1 MPLPLTTPPE
11 RICILRLSAIGDV
24 THVLPTLR
32 SIQHQWPDAKITWII
47 GKLEY
52 QLVCDIPNVE
62 FIIFDKSAGWSA
74 YKKLRQQLARRS
86 FDVLLHMQIS
96 LRASL
101 ASLLIKAPLKL
112 GFDKARAKN
121 LQSLFCNHQISA
133 ASQRQHVLDSLMEF
147 ALSLGVNKKTIE
159 WNIPIPES
167 ARHFVSQHI
176 TQDNNAIQK
185 YIVINPC
192 TSARANNWRNL
203 SVQTYVDVI
212 DQIHSQY
219 GLPCVLTGGPA
230 QLEINFADEI
240 VAQATHTPI
249 NLVGKSQLKDLLAIL
264 DQAAVVIAPDTGPL
278 HMANACG
285 TPVIGLYASSNPD
298 RSGPYSNLANTVNKY
313 PEAIQQEFNHSVDEM
328 KWGQRVRNP
337 DVMSLITAQDIMHK
351 LATLLN
357 RTG

>member
-24 THVLPTLR
+24 SHVLPTLR

-52 QLVCDIPNVE
+52 QLVCDIPGVE
-62 FIIFDKSAGWSA
+62 FIIFDKSTGWSA

-101 ASLLIKAPLKL
+101 ASLPIKAPVKL

-121 LQSLFCNHQISA
+121 LQSLFCNQQISGS
-133 ASQRQHVLDSLMEF
+133 SQRQHVLDSLMEF
-147 ALSLGVNKKTIE
+147 ALSLGASTKVME

-167 ARHFVSQHI
+167 ARNFVSQHI
-176 TQDNNAIQK
+176 TAKINAAQK
-185 YIVINPC
+185 YIAINPC

-203 SVQTYVDVI
+203 SVQTYADVI
-212 DQIHSQY
+212 DQIHAQY
-219 GLPCVLTGGPA
+219 GLACVLTGGPS
-230 QLEINFADEI
+230 QLEMSFADEI
-240 VAQATHTPI
+240 VAQAKQPPI

-264 DQAAVVIAPDTGPL
+264 DQAEVVIAPDTGPL

-285 TPVIGLYASSNPD
+285 KPVIGLYASSNPE
-298 RSGPYSNLANTVNKY
+298 RSGPYSNLHNTVNKY
-313 PEAIQQEFNHSVDEM
+313 PEAVEQEFHHSVDDM

-337 DVMSLITAQDIMHK
+337 DVMSLITAQDIMQK
-351 LATLLN
+351 LDIIVNKSA
-357 RTG
+357 